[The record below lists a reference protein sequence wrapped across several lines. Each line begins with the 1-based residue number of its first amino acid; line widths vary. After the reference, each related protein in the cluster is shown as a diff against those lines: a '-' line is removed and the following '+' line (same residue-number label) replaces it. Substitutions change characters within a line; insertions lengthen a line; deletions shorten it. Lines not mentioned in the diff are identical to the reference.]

1 MIEIGKFNTLTIA
14 RDTSV
19 GLFLTDGEHDVLLP
33 IKYIPKR
40 FEIGDELTVFVYL
53 DHEERPVSTTLKPY
67 IQLNDFAY
75 LKVNY
80 INQFGAFLNW
90 GLEKDLFVPF
100 KEQATPMEKDKRY
113 FVYMYMDEMT
123 NRLVA
128 TSKTNKLFDNTELT
142 VTENEEVELIIAGKT
157 DLGYN
162 VIINKLHRG
171 LLYQTSVFTELRIGD
186 RMKGFIQ
193 KIRPD
198 HKIDV
203 VLQKTGFENIDPT
216 IEKILQELRSNNGYL
231 GLNDNSHP
239 EDIKTVLKMS
249 KKTFK
254 KAIGSLYKEKKID
267 IRPDGIY
274 LLEN

>member
-19 GLFLTDGEHDVLLP
+19 GLFLTDGDHDVLLP
-33 IKYIPKR
+33 IKYIPRR
-40 FEIGDELTVFVYL
+40 FNIGDELTVFVYL

-80 INQFGAFLNW
+80 INKFGAFLNW

-239 EDIKTVLKMS
+239 EEIKTVLQLS
-249 KKTFK
+249 KKSFK
-254 KAIGSLYKEKKID
+254 RAIGVLYKQHQIVIEEQG
-267 IRPDGIY
+267 IR
-274 LLEN
+274 LV

>member
-1 MIEIGKFNTLTIA
+1 MIAIGQFNTLTIQ
-14 RDTSV
+14 RETSV
-19 GLFLTDGEHDVLLP
+19 GLFLTDGKNDVLLP
-33 IKYIPKR
+33 KKYFPKR

-53 DHEERPVSTTLKPY
+53 DHEERPVATTLKPY

-80 INQFGAFLNW
+80 INKFGAFLNW

-142 VTENEEVELIIAGKT
+142 VTENEEVELIIAEKT

-171 LLYQTSVFTELRIGD
+171 LLYRTNVFTELRIGD

-216 IEKILQELRSNNGYL
+216 IEKILQELRNNNGYL
-231 GLNDNSHP
+231 GLNDDSHP
-239 EDIKTVLKMS
+239 EEIKTVLQLS
-249 KKTFK
+249 KKSFK
-254 KAIGSLYKEKKID
+254 RAIGVLYKQHKIVIEEHG
-267 IRPDGIY
+267 IR
-274 LLEN
+274 LV

>member
-33 IKYIPKR
+33 IKYIPRR
-40 FEIGDELTVFVYL
+40 FNIGDELTVFVYL

-80 INQFGAFLNW
+80 INKFGAFLNW

-239 EDIKTVLKMS
+239 EEIKTVLQLS
-249 KKTFK
+249 KKSFK
-254 KAIGSLYKEKKID
+254 RAIGVLYKQHQIVIEEQG
-267 IRPDGIY
+267 IR
-274 LLEN
+274 LV

>member
-19 GLFLTDGEHDVLLP
+19 GLFLTDGDHDVLLP
-33 IKYIPKR
+33 IKYIPRR
-40 FEIGDELTVFVYL
+40 FNIGDELTVFVYL

-80 INQFGAFLNW
+80 INKFGAFLNW

-216 IEKILQELRSNNGYL
+216 IEKILQELRNNNGYL

-239 EDIKTVLKMS
+239 EEIKTVLQLS
-249 KKTFK
+249 KKSFK
-254 KAIGSLYKEKKID
+254 RAIGVLYKQHQIVIEEQG
-267 IRPDGIY
+267 IR
-274 LLEN
+274 LV

>member
-33 IKYIPKR
+33 IKYIPRR
-40 FEIGDELTVFVYL
+40 FNIGDELNVFVYL

-80 INQFGAFLNW
+80 INKFGAFLNW

-239 EDIKTVLKMS
+239 EEIKTVLQLS
-249 KKTFK
+249 KKSFK
-254 KAIGSLYKEKKID
+254 RAIGVLYKQHQIVIEEQG
-267 IRPDGIY
+267 IR
-274 LLEN
+274 LV